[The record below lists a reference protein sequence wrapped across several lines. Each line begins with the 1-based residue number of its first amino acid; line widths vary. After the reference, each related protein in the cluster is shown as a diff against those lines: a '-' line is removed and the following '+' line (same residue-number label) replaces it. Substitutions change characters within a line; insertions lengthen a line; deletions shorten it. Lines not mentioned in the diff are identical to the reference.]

1 MSLNDLVEAY
11 ALDPTPEGLHDLQ
24 AGIMAAPRY
33 DPLLSVSRAVV
44 PLLRAGKH
52 QEIADL
58 IQALG
63 CGTRDRYDARAL
75 RYERIVIMTDADV
88 DGAHIATLLMTFFF
102 TQMRPLIDKGH
113 LYLACPPLYRLTQG
127 AERIYVA
134 DDAEKAGS
142 DRIRFTP
149 YQKLII
155 LDVADETL
163 EPLIAEVVGL
173 EDVPAALGRLTGG
186 GTTGRIVVRP

>member
-58 IQALG
+58 IRSWMPGAL
-63 CGTRDRYDARAL
+63 L
-75 RYERIVIMTDADV
+75 SPS
-88 DGAHIATLLMTFFF
+88 AH
-102 TQMRPLIDKGH
+102 G
-113 LYLACPPLYRLTQG
+113 YLAGALTELG
-127 AERIYVA
+127 
-134 DDAEKAGS
+134 DAEAGRIEAKFSRLSLDSIAASGSGSEEEPCSVLRIEDEYDILRASSQRSTAQRQVSDERGQFDVHTLEDGGEVWFRLLWLAPSAAAPGDEAGS
-142 DRIRFTP
+142 AS
-149 YQKLII
+149 QS
-155 LDVADETL
+155 
-163 EPLIAEVVGL
+163 
-173 EDVPAALGRLTGG
+173 
-186 GTTGRIVVRP
+186 